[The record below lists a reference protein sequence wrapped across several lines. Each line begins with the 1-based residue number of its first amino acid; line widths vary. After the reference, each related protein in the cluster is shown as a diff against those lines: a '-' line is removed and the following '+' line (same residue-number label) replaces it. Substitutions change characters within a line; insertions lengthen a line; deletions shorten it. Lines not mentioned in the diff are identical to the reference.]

1 MIFQAAL
8 SHRALRGVISVL
20 VLLAGV
26 ASGTCIENGDRPQEV
41 QSPFSRN
48 RSDVLTVDVPLV
60 ELPFN
65 FQSGYYAPSMAQSIG
80 LTKSFHEAGFH
91 GIDWLADRLAGT
103 GHRGASIAVWGTTAA
118 AFMIYSSYAPP
129 GVTWAHEEFHRAV
142 LWNRGVSSRNS
153 VYSFPFF
160 SDLASVDHVSDSDLV
175 RLKRDFPHDMVR
187 AGEAGYEGQQQLVAA
202 FHEDD
207 FYRGRPQ
214 AENLSTLLSWYSDL
228 SNILY
233 VGLCN
238 TSIVDTLTAQT
249 NRADGTNVARRDFIG
264 FDFTAWVYDLFRPDE
279 PYAQRGIHPSGVG
292 IDRYIRRS
300 ELTPA
305 ERSFLARE
313 FYLSLTSLADPL
325 LVGFP
330 GIAIGGDSA
339 NAYVQHYLT
348 SFGHSINVTLM
359 LKRGE
364 SGLAIALLN
373 QQNRV
378 AHFPGLDMRIVNWPV
393 CLGRVRLG
401 LGPRLSLWTQP
412 SGQGFET
419 SRPAPGGLASLRV
432 DWPATRGL
440 HAFAEIEA
448 KTSGW
453 VAGNASLDPNV
464 SARLG
469 IGYLLR

>member
-1 MIFQAAL
+1 MRHPAGLAHLARHGVAA
-8 SHRALRGVISVL
+8 VL

-26 ASGTCIENGDRPQEV
+26 ASAAP
-41 QSPFSRN
+41 SSRSA
-48 RSDVLTVDVPLV
+48 SDVLAVDLPLFDV
-60 ELPFN
+60 PFN

-80 LTKSFHEAGFH
+80 LTKSFHEAAFH
-91 GIDWLADRLAGT
+91 GIDWLADRLAGAEN
-103 GHRGASIAVWGTTAA
+103 RGASIAVWGTTAA

-129 GVTWAHEEFHRAV
+129 GVTWEHEEFHRAV

-202 FHEDD
+202 IHEDD

-238 TSIVDTLTAQT
+238 TSLVDTLTAQT
-249 NRADGTNVARRDFIG
+249 NLADGTNVARRDFIG

-292 IDRYIRRS
+292 INRYISRWD
-300 ELTPA
+300 LTPA
-305 ERSFLARE
+305 ERSFLAGE

-330 GIAIGGDSA
+330 GVAIGCVSA
-339 NAYVQHYLT
+339 DAYVQHYLT
-348 SFGHSINVTLM
+348 SFGHSVNLN
-359 LKRGE
+359 LLFRRGE
-364 SGLAIALLN
+364 SGLAVALLN

-378 AHFPGLDMRIVNWPV
+378 AYFPGLDARIVNWPV
-393 CLGRVRLG
+393 RLGRARLG
-401 LGPRLSLWTQP
+401 LSPRLSLWTQP
-412 SGQGFET
+412 SGQDFET
-419 SRPAPGGLASLRV
+419 SKSEPGGLVSLRV
-432 DWPATRGL
+432 DWPATGGL
-440 HAFAEIEA
+440 QAFVEVEA
-448 KTSGW
+448 KASGW
-453 VAGNASLDPNV
+453 VAGNVSLDPSI

-469 IGYLLR
+469 IGYLRH